1 MTAIGDDGALELDQM
16 NDDIDKQEDLVRGE
30 ESFYRRCVFHSSS
43 AGCYLGQFV
52 FAIEACHPAIKL
64 GRAVLLF

>member
-1 MTAIGDDGALELDQM
+1 MTAIGDDGALELDQI

-30 ESFYRRCVFHSSS
+30 ESFYRCVSDSSS